1 MLLGNK
7 VRMEGALVHNDFEDW
22 NFDASIVETPTPLLL
37 MNLLENNN
45 DVAFGQL
52 VVGGSLDLLYWD
64 GDLDIRGDLAAFEGT
79 DLRLAL
85 LTEETEGWNN
95 TVEFLQPTT
104 AIAEEEVMPDEDE
117 IGMLID
123 LNLETKPRRQNHHP
137 HRPRKQR
144 EHCGHT
150 QGNLH
155 VLMDDWEHMTLN
167 GELDIGG
174 RYDLAFGS
182 LVRKTFVAKPEAGS
196 FGTAT
201 RMKARWIW
209 KPCTPRVRTFNRS
222 WGMVPPKSKTRMSK
236 SCFNS
241 LAP

>member
-1 MLLGNK
+1 M
-7 VRMEGALVHNDFEDW
+7 
-22 NFDASIVETPTPLLL
+22 
-37 MNLLENNN
+37 
-45 DVAFGQL
+45 
-52 VVGGSLDLLYWD
+52 
-64 GDLDIRGDLAAFEGT
+64 
-79 DLRLAL
+79 RLAL
-85 LTEETEGWNN
+85 LSEETEGWNN

-123 LNLETKPRRQNHHP
+123 LNLETKPDAKITILTDPENNANIV
-137 HRPRKQR
+137 
-144 EHCGHT
+144 GHT

-167 GELDIGG
+167 GELDIVEG

-182 LVRKTFVAKPEAGS
+182 LVRKTFVAKPGGRL